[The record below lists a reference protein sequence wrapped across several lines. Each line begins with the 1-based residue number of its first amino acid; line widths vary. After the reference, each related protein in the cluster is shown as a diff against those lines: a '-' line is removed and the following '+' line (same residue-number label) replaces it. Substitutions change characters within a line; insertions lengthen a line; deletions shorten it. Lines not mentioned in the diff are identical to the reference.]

1 MSTVLV
7 TGFGAFGEETSN
19 PSGALA
25 ERLDGSRA
33 GEAQIAG
40 RVLPVATG
48 RVEAELAA
56 AIAST
61 RPDIVIATGVA
72 PGRAAPALERVA
84 INVRDFPVAD
94 IDGACP
100 VDEPVVPAGP
110 DAYLSTLPVKS
121 VLSAW
126 QAAGLPGYVSNTA
139 GTYVCNQVFYLARH
153 LTRAN
158 ATRCGLVH
166 LPVVP
171 ERAARDTVPLPS
183 LPLDMLE
190 RAVRLAV
197 TVTVTHA
204 GADLTL
210 AAGTLC

>member
-1 MSTVLV
+1 VSTVLV

-25 ERLDGSRA
+25 ARLDGSRA

-61 RPDIVIATGVA
+61 RPDIVIVTGVA
-72 PGRAAPALERVA
+72 PGRTAPALERVA
-84 INVRDFPVAD
+84 VNVRDFPLTD

-110 DAYLSTLPVKS
+110 DAYLTTLPVKA

-126 QAAGLPGYVSNTA
+126 RTAGVPGYVSNTA

-153 LTRAN
+153 LTRAS
-158 ATRCGLVH
+158 AARCGLVH
-166 LPVVP
+166 LPTVP
-171 ERAARDTVPLPS
+171 ERAARGAVPLPS
-183 LPLDMLE
+183 LPLGMLE
-190 RAVRLAV
+190 RAVRLAAAV
-197 TVTVTHA
+197 TAAHA

-210 AAGTLC
+210 AAGALC